1 MLIPGAISM
10 FDRYWRDSLYLS
22 PDGPKCCS
30 NHAVTFHG
38 ILSHSK
44 MYQLEY
50 LFHRLR
56 PFYGGGTHGNAKA
69 QYDAGLGPGGL
80 KETFLTVEEMM
91 KDKYL
96 AKIFEG
102 KMKKPQSPPLLTTEP
117 GDSFDLPGGDQS
129 EGF

>member
-1 MLIPGAISM
+1 
-10 FDRYWRDSLYLS
+10 
-22 PDGPKCCS
+22 
-30 NHAVTFHG
+30 
-38 ILSHSK
+38 

-117 GDSFDLPGGDQS
+117 GDSFDLPRGDQS